1 MIELLKHQRCFH
13 HLKYLI
19 PSFNHI
25 MQLFL
30 FIYLLVDSTD
40 EVQVINNEAL
50 YDICFR
56 TVKLTTPTYG
66 NLNHLISAVML
77 GVSCSLHFPGQL
89 NSDLRK
95 LAVNLAPFI
104 GLHFFMICFVLLTS
118 RGSQQYRALT
128 VSELTKQM
136 FDAKNKM
143 CDSNQRQGRYL
154 TAATIFRGW
163 RSTKEVEEQM
173 LNFKLTAASIQICR
187 NLRVRRLT

>member
-1 MIELLKHQRCFH
+1 M
-13 HLKYLI
+13 
-19 PSFNHI
+19 S
-25 MQLFL
+25 
-30 FIYLLVDSTD
+30 
-40 EVQVINNEAL
+40 
-50 YDICFR
+50 
-56 TVKLTTPTYG
+56 
-66 NLNHLISAVML
+66 

-95 LAVNLAPFI
+95 LAVNLVPFI

-173 LNFKLTAASIQICR
+173 LNFKSKKNSYFVEWIPNNIKLAVCDMPPKGLKMTFTFIDSSVLRNNSLRCSEEKLSFISI
-187 NLRVRRLT
+187 LVKVWMK